1 MSARVSGS
9 ACRTPDQGR
18 AALRYRAV
26 RPSERLLDPGGFRVR
41 IACVGGGPAGLYLAV
56 LAKLRSGGRDE
67 VVVHERNRPGE
78 THGFAVTFGEDLL
91 DDAFRNDPDGGPAL
105 RRAARLWNAQE
116 IRVGN
121 DRPVHVGG
129 KYGYSIARVE
139 LLDVLARRAE
149 QLGVD
154 VRYGAPASREDV
166 DADIVVAADG
176 IGSKLRTERADRF
189 GTTVEEG
196 SNRYVWLGADS
207 DSDTF
212 VWDFQR
218 TDAGWIWIHLYPS
231 SNGLSTC
238 IVECE
243 PDTWTGLGL
252 DTMPA
257 RDGIAMIRSL
267 FPRTL
272 GGHRLVEPPGGIA
285 EKPWLRFREVRNR
298 TWRDGDLVLAG
309 DAAHTTHFGIGSGT
323 VLAMQDSMALADALY
338 DSPRAVVDPETPQGR
353 SAALAAYDARRRAV
367 VTPVQDAAR
376 RNMQWFEQAGRQLE
390 QVDDPVEFAWSLTDR
405 RGDMGKVHYQ
415 LHKATQIGPLRQVR
429 RGLTAARRVRRA
441 ALREGAH
448 RTNGAESS

>member
-1 MSARVSGS
+1 
-9 ACRTPDQGR
+9 
-18 AALRYRAV
+18 
-26 RPSERLLDPGGFRVR
+26 VR
-41 IACVGGGPAGLYLAV
+41 IACVGGGPAGLYFAI

-91 DDAFRNDPDGGPAL
+91 DDAFRNDPDGGQAL

-116 IRVGN
+116 IRVG
-121 DRPVHVGG
+121 DARPVHVGG

-154 VRYGAPASREDV
+154 VRYAAPAGREDV

-176 IGSKLRTERADRF
+176 ISSRLRTRRAEHF
-189 GTTVEEG
+189 GTTIDEG
-196 SNRYVWLGADS
+196 TNRYIWLGADS

-252 DTMPA
+252 DTMA
-257 RDGIAMIRSL
+257 ADEGVRMITSL

-272 GGHRLVEPPGGIA
+272 GGHRLVEPPGGLA

-298 TWRDGDLVLAG
+298 TWRDGDLVLVG

-323 VLAMQDSMALADALY
+323 VLAMQDSLALADSLY
-338 DSPRAVVDPETPQGR
+338 GAPGTPRDVVELDRPDGR
-353 SAALAAYDARRRAV
+353 GAALAAYDARRRAV
-367 VTPVQDAAR
+367 VRPVQDAAR

-390 QVDDPVEFAWSLTDR
+390 QVGDPVEFAWSLTDR
-405 RGDMGKVHYQ
+405 RGDMGRLHYQ

-429 RGLTAARRVRRA
+429 RGLTTARRVRRA
-441 ALREGAH
+441 ALREG
-448 RTNGAESS
+448 SSRPSGENHGQ

>member
-1 MSARVSGS
+1 MA
-9 ACRTPDQGR
+9 
-18 AALRYRAV
+18 
-26 RPSERLLDPGGFRVR
+26 
-41 IACVGGGPAGLYLAV
+41 I

-67 VVVHERNRPGE
+67 VTVHERNPAGE

-91 DDAFRNDPDGGPAL
+91 DEAFRNDPEGGPAL
-105 RRAARLWNAQE
+105 RRVARLWNAQQ
-116 IRVGN
+116 IRVG
-121 DRPVHVGG
+121 DHRPVHVGG

-154 VRYGAPASREDV
+154 VRYGEPTERADV
-166 DADIVVAADG
+166 DADVVVAADG
-176 IGSKLRTERADRF
+176 VSSRLRTGRADHF
-189 GTTVEEG
+189 GTTVTEG

-218 TDAGWIWIHLYPS
+218 TDAGWVWIHLYPS

-252 DTMPA
+252 DALPA
-257 RDGIAMIRSL
+257 REGIRMIQSL
-267 FPRTL
+267 FSRTL
-272 GGHRLVEPPGGIA
+272 GENRLIEPLGGIA
-285 EKPWLRFREVRNR
+285 ENPWLRFREVRNR

-323 VLAMQDSMALADALY
+323 VLAMQDSMGLADALY
-338 DSPRAVVDPETPQGR
+338 GGPGDPREPAGPNRADGR
-353 SAALAAYDARRRAV
+353 GAALAAYDARRRAV

-376 RNMQWFEQAGRQLE
+376 RNMHFFEQAGRQLDRVE
-390 QVDDPVEFAWSLTDR
+390 DPVEFAWSLTDR
-405 RGDMGKVHYQ
+405 RGDMGRIHYQ

-429 RGLTAARRVRRA
+429 RGLTTARRVRRA
-441 ALREGAH
+441 ALREGGRAQ
-448 RTNGAESS
+448 RDTD

>member
-1 MSARVSGS
+1 M
-9 ACRTPDQGR
+9 
-18 AALRYRAV
+18 
-26 RPSERLLDPGGFRVR
+26 R

-56 LAKLRSGGRDE
+56 LARLRSGGRDE

-91 DDAFRNDPDGGPAL
+91 DEVFRDDPAGGPAL

-116 IRVGN
+116 IRVG
-121 DRPVHVGG
+121 DARPVHVGG

-154 VRYGAPASREDV
+154 VRYASPAAREDV
-166 DADIVVAADG
+166 DADVVVAADG
-176 IGSKLRTERADRF
+176 IGSKLRTQRAEHF
-189 GTTVEEG
+189 GTTVEQG
-196 SNRYVWLGADS
+196 TNRYVWLGADS

-252 DTMPA
+252 DTMSA
-257 RDGIAMIRSL
+257 QDGIAMVRTL

-272 GGHRLVEPPGGIA
+272 GGHRLIEPLGGLSD
-285 EKPWLRFREVRNR
+285 EPWLQFREVRNR
-298 TWRDGDLVLAG
+298 TWRDGDMVLAG

-338 DSPRAVVDPETPQGR
+338 GSAGDVVDLGR
-353 SAALAAYDARRRAV
+353 SDGRAAALAAYDARRRAV
-367 VTPVQDAAR
+367 VGPVQDAAR
-376 RNMQWFEQAGRQLE
+376 RNMHWFEQAGRQLE
-390 QVDDPVEFAWSLTDR
+390 KVEDPVEFAWSLTDR
-405 RGDMGKVHYQ
+405 RGDMGRIHYQ
-415 LHKATQIGPLRQVR
+415 LHRATQVGPLRQVR

-441 ALREGAH
+441 ALREGTG
-448 RTNGAESS
+448 RSNGTT